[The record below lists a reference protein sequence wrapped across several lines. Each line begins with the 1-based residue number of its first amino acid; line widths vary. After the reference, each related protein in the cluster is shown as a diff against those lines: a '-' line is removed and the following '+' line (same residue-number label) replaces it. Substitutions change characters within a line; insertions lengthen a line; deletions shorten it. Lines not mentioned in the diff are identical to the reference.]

1 MVKQFSKEEIDTT
14 LNLERLKRSKYD
26 PDEMMVKEQRE
37 RQLRYRLNQLFK
49 EFASKVKSGTLFINR
64 YRLTC
69 AS

>member
-1 MVKQFSKEEIDTT
+1 MMKQFSNEEIDAT
-14 LNLERLKRSKYD
+14 LDLDRQNPSKHD